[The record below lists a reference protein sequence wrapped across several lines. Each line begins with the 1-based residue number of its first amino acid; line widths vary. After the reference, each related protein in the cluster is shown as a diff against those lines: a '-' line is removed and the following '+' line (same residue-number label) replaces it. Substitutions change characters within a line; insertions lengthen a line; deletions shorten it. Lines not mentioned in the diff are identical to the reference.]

1 MSAED
6 GPHGEYAM
14 LARQHLARKAG
25 GIRRRKLVGERLAST
40 RARRGAELVICK
52 LLDIGSLSEEFFMG
66 NFCRS

>member
-25 GIRRRKLVGERLAST
+25 ESDIKRPSVKDRRLPELA
-40 RARRGAELVICK
+40 
-52 LLDIGSLSEEFFMG
+52 EEP
-66 NFCRS
+66 N